1 MIPPCGELTLWISRA
16 NSCLCRDFL
25 VHYFGYNKKMRSFVG
40 VNIKKNR
47 LKLQKLDIMTK
58 TKTKLLSMAAVA
70 MLAACNSTTPDASYV
85 VTATVPAEF
94 DGATAFLVNFDP
106 GDKVDS
112 VTVEN
117 GAAKFSGT
125 VASPA
130 LARLIID
137 GNRLGNM
144 ILEGGEITF
153 ADRKAT
159 GTPLNEMN
167 NSIVGHLQELEQK
180 YNAVPQ
186 DSTGDEA
193 RELINAE
200 YDAYVDSVF
209 NANLD
214 NVIGYSFFLDK
225 AYSMNL
231 DELNGML
238 EAHPSL
244 KDYKRV
250 AKLLEAAENKEKTS
264 VGNKFVDFT
273 IKNDS
278 VSQSLSD
285 YVGRGKPVLVDF
297 WASWCGPCI
306 RETKVIKEILAEY
319 GSQGLEVLGV
329 AVWDEPENTLA
340 AIEKHQLPW
349 QQIINAQAV
358 PTDLYGITG
367 IPCIILFGPDGT
379 ILSRDK
385 QDAELR
391 ADVKAYFD
399 GTLAAPADSVAAK

>member
-94 DGATAFLVNFDP
+94 DGATAFLVNFDT

>member
-1 MIPPCGELTLWISRA
+1 
-16 NSCLCRDFL
+16 
-25 VHYFGYNKKMRSFVG
+25 MRSFVG

-94 DGATAFLVNFDP
+94 DGATAFLVNFDT

>member
-1 MIPPCGELTLWISRA
+1 
-16 NSCLCRDFL
+16 
-25 VHYFGYNKKMRSFVG
+25 
-40 VNIKKNR
+40 
-47 LKLQKLDIMTK
+47 MTK

-94 DGATAFLVNFDP
+94 DGATAFLVNFDT

>member
-94 DGATAFLVNFDP
+94 DGATAFLVNFDT

-399 GTLAAPADSVAAK
+399 GTLAAK